1 MALLYSQMLHHMIHK
16 FVTGGNKP
24 KPATNEQLDTAWLQG
39 EVSKYFN
46 GDSSMALGLSLEDL
60 TSTVFDVLTSPKS
73 DTELQNDVS
82 NLFDRVYCFHVCL
95 SVLHPPILL

>member
-1 MALLYSQMLHHMIHK
+1 M
-16 FVTGGNKP
+16 
-24 KPATNEQLDTAWLQG
+24 
-39 EVSKYFN
+39 SKYFN

-82 NLFDRVYCFHVCL
+82 NLLRVYPPHTFWLTDKMRICFH
-95 SVLHPPILL
+95 IINTGK

>member
-1 MALLYSQMLHHMIHK
+1 MYQLLLRTLFCLFFSAAK
-16 FVTGGNKP
+16 A
-24 KPATNEQLDTAWLQG
+24 KPAKEQLDTAWLQG

-73 DTELQNDVS
+73 DTELQNDVR
-82 NLFDRVYCFHVCL
+82 NLLLVYPPHICL
-95 SVLHPPILL
+95 AYR